1 MLFLETERLYFRSHE
16 PQDETAF
23 VRMQTDPEVRKP
35 VGGQLWLLE
44 KALTRFRKDYLG
56 HPTEVFGLWA
66 TILKS
71 PGSYIGCCGLRAS
84 SPDANVFLAFYIA
97 KPFWRQGFGS
107 EAARAFMSLSG
118 DLVCLTSS
126 PKSTPAMRSPSTSC
140 KNLDSH
146 LFRRNLSVRLAG
158 LSVPTSSSALSRPTR
173 NREPD
178 SRHHSVG

>member
-23 VRMQTDPEVRKP
+23 VRMQTDPEVRKH

-107 EAARAFMSLSG
+107 EAARAFIDVAFGRLGLPHLSAEV
-118 DLVCLTSS
+118 D
-126 PKSTPAMRSPSTSC
+126 
-140 KNLDSH
+140 
-146 LFRRNLSVRLAG
+146 
-158 LSVPTSSSALSRPTR
+158 TR
-173 NREPD
+173 NEVSLHILQKFGFPFISEESIRTT
-178 SRHHSVG
+178 SRIICTYKLLSPIPAHKKS